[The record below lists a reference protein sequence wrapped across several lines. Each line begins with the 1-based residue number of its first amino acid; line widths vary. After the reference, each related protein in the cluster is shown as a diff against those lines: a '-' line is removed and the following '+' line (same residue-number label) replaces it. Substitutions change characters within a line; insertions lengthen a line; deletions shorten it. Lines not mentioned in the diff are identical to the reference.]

1 MSDNLANLDEE
12 NDDRDVVDP
21 DRRVRPTGGPPVTAT
36 ALTSDAPTSA
46 ALDALLT
53 GCVADPAQVRT
64 DELTRRALSHDAS
77 HVLLLPSAVVA
88 PRDAREVARLL
99 RATARAGVPLT
110 FRSGGTS
117 LSGQAGSDGVLVD
130 VRRHFTGIEVLDD
143 GARVRVEPGV
153 TVLAVK
159 RRIQPGD
166 KDPASEA
173 ACTIGGVVAN
183 NSSGMACGTV
193 ENSYRTL
200 ESLVAVLPSGTVV
213 DTGAPDADDAL
224 RTREPVL
231 HAGLLALRQR
241 VLDDPASLDTIRRQF
256 AMKNTMGYGINAL
269 VDFDTV
275 PEILAHLLVGSEGTL
290 AFLASATFRT
300 VPVRTHAASAL
311 LVFEDLYAANRALPA
326 LVATGAAT
334 LELMDATSLR
344 VGQAIPGSPAVVT
357 ALTVDRQAALLVEY
371 QATGLEELESVTR
384 AARAT
389 LDALPLAAPVV
400 LSTDATI
407 RGELWK
413 LRKGLYTSVAG
424 ARRSGTTALLED
436 VVVPVERLADTC
448 AALSVLF
455 ERYGYED
462 AVIFGHAK
470 DGNIHFMLTDRFES
484 ADQLRRYTE
493 FTEALVDLVLS
504 NGGSLKA
511 EHGTGRVMAPFV
523 RRQYGDELYEVMRA
537 VKRLIDPR
545 GLLNPGVILTDDP
558 EAHLRHIKLA
568 PSVEAEVDRCV
579 ECGYCEP
586 VCPSRDLTL
595 TPRQR
600 IAIRR
605 EIRSAEQSGDTRT
618 AELLENAYTYAGV
631 ETCAVDGMCST
642 ACPVLIDTGQRIAI
656 RREIRSAEQSGD
668 TRTATLLEDAYAY
681 AGVET
686 CAVDGMCSTACPVLI
701 DTGQLVKKLRRQT
714 VPAPAAAAWTTA
726 ARHWSATT
734 TVARAALT
742 VTHALPGPLE
752 PVLRGVNT
760 AARALL
766 STDTVPLWSTE
777 LPGGGRSR
785 RRPSPGDAPVAVYL
799 PACVNV
805 MFGPEQGLG
814 VQVSFEALCAAA
826 GITVL
831 VPERIDALCCGTPWS
846 SKGVAAGL
854 DAMRAAVLPAIR
866 AATDDGRL
874 PVVCDASSCTE
885 GFRHL
890 IESDPDLDVEVID
903 AVAFVAEHVLPVLG
917 AHPKLGSLTLHP
929 TCSSTQ
935 MGLNEARL
943 ARAPPDVLL
952 DADGAQRRPRDRR
965 RGGRRRGHRAARLGM
980 LRLRR
985 RPRDAAPGADRIGDT
1000 SRGGRGGGARRRRA
1014 CELQPDLRAG
1024 HDPRHRYPLPA
1035 RARAPGRASPPNLSV
1050 DLTDHIQH
1058 HIQQRSTR

>member
-12 NDDRDVVDP
+12 NDDLDVVDCA
-21 DRRVRPTGGPPVTAT
+21 RRVRATDGPPVTAV
-36 ALTSDAPTSA
+36 APASVAPTPA
-46 ALDALLT
+46 ALDALLA
-53 GCVADPAQVRT
+53 GCVADPAQVST
-64 DELTRRALSHDAS
+64 DELTRRAVSHDAS

-88 PRDAREVARLL
+88 PRDAHEVARLL
-99 RATARAGVPLT
+99 QVTADAGIPLT

-143 GARVRVEPGV
+143 GARVRLGPGV
-153 TVLAVK
+153 TVRAVNARLARYGRK
-159 RRIQPGD
+159 LGP
-166 KDPASEA
+166 DPASEA

-200 ESLVAVLPSGTVV
+200 ESLVEVLPSGTVV
-213 DTGAPDADDAL
+213 DTGAADADETL
-224 RTREPVL
+224 RTREPAL
-231 HAGLLALRQR
+231 HAGLLALRRR
-241 VLDDPASLDTIRRQF
+241 VLDDPASLATVTRQF

-269 VDFDTV
+269 VDFDSV

-300 VPVRTHAASAL
+300 VPLRTHAASAL
-311 LVFEDLYAANRALPA
+311 LVFDDLYAANRALPA

-344 VGQAIPGSPAVVT
+344 VGQAIPGAPAAIT

-371 QATGLEELESVTR
+371 QATGSEDLERLTR

-389 LDALPLAAPVV
+389 LDALPLAEPVV
-400 LSTDATI
+400 LSTDAI
-407 RGELWK
+407 VRGELWK

-448 AALSVLF
+448 AALGVLF
-455 ERYGYED
+455 DRYGYED

-493 FTEALVDLVLS
+493 FTEDLVDLVLT

-523 RRQYGDELYEVMRA
+523 RRQYGDELYQVMRE

-545 GLLNPGVILTDDP
+545 GLLNPGVVLTDDP

-568 PSVEAEVDRCV
+568 PTVEAEVDRCV

-618 AELLENAYTYAGV
+618 AE
-631 ETCAVDGMCST
+631 
-642 ACPVLIDTGQRIAI
+642 VLA
-656 RREIRSAEQSGD
+656 
-668 TRTATLLEDAYAY
+668 DAYAY

-686 CAVDGMCSTACPVLI
+686 CAVDGMCGTACPVQI
-701 DTGQLVKKLRRQT
+701 NTGQLVKKLRRET
-714 VPAPAAAAWTTA
+714 VPGAAAAAWTTA
-726 ARHWSATT
+726 ARHWSGTT
-734 TVARAALT
+734 TVARTALT

-752 PVLRGVNT
+752 PVLRGVNK
-760 AARALL
+760 AARAIL

-785 RRPSPGDAPVAVYL
+785 RRPTPTDAPTAVYL

-805 MFGPEQGLG
+805 MFGPAEGPG
-814 VQVSFEALCAAA
+814 VQVSVEALCAAA
-826 GITVL
+826 GITLL
-831 VPERIDALCCGTPWS
+831 VPEGIDALCCGTPWS
-846 SKGVAAGL
+846 SKGIAAGHDVMRSTVL
-854 DAMRAAVLPAIR
+854 DAIR
-866 AATDDGRL
+866 AAADGGRL

-890 IESDPDLDVEVID
+890 IESDPELDVEVID
-903 AVAFVAEHVLPVLG
+903 AVAFVAEHVLPALG
-917 AHPKLGSLTLHP
+917 SHPKLASLTLHP

-935 MGLNEARL
+935 LG
-943 ARAPPDVLL
+943 L
-952 DADGAQRRPRDRR
+952 DADLVTVAEAVADEVTVPLDWGCCAFAGDRGMLHPELTASATRRE
-965 RGGRRRGHRAARLGM
+965 AAEVADLGSAAHASCNRTCELGM
-980 LRLRR
+980 
-985 RPRDAAPGADRIGDT
+985 T
-1000 SRGGRGGGARRRRA
+1000 RA
-1014 CELQPDLRAG
+1014 TGTPYRHVLELLAEQA
-1024 HDPRHRYPLPA
+1024 LPTL
-1035 RARAPGRASPPNLSV
+1035 PPN
-1050 DLTDHIQH
+1050 
-1058 HIQQRSTR
+1058 